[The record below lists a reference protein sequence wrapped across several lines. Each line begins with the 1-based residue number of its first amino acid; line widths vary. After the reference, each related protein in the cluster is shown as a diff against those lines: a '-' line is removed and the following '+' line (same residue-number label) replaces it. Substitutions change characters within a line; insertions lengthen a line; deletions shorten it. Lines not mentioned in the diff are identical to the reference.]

1 MASLIFDDEKQAF
14 RDFYD
19 AERDRL
25 NAAMQSFKTLI
36 NSLIKSSNIDFS
48 DVESRLKDREEC
60 ISKFTRKY
68 RTKLEADKTPYTI
81 KDHITD
87 IIGLRIVC
95 LYEDNIH
102 EIHDILK
109 AEFDIIEVTNKISQI
124 EGTEASFGYKG
135 LHLDLR
141 LNEARRGMPE
151 YTIYSD
157 YRFEIQI
164 RTVVQDAWSII
175 DHKIKY
181 KKSIPNN
188 LKRRINT
195 LAALFELADRE
206 FRAIRDETQAELNA
220 IILDDDLVEE
230 ENQNDVINLNDDINS
245 VSKIPIK
252 RFESLNAFNFTR
264 IAKHFFNDFDFEPH
278 KVDGFTQSIIN
289 LSPNISRGKFNFYM
303 KNNIGKVKQYQEN
316 QGDKLENM
324 NPYTIV
330 RHCLYA
336 GNKDIFKS
344 LLTDAARENFDNWL
358 TDQNQ
363 AA

>member
-19 AERDRL
+19 NNRDIL

-36 NSLIKSSNIDFS
+36 NSLIKSSNVDFS
-48 DVESRLKDREEC
+48 DIESRLKDREEC

-68 RTKLEADKTPYTI
+68 RTNLEAEKTPYTI
-81 KDHITD
+81 EDHITD
-87 IIGLRIVC
+87 LLGLRIVC
-95 LYEDNIH
+95 LYEDDIN
-102 EIHDILK
+102 EIHRILNS
-109 AEFDIIEVTNKISQI
+109 EFETIDVTNKISQI

-151 YTIYSD
+151 YSMYSE
-157 YRFEIQI
+157 YRFEVQI

-206 FRAIRDETQAELNA
+206 FRAIREETQAALNSDN
-220 IILDDDLVEE
+220 IDYDVIEE
-230 ENQNDVINLNDDINS
+230 ETNDNTDVDINS
-245 VSKIPIK
+245 SISKIYK
-252 RFESLNAFNFTR
+252 SHNKKSMNLDAFSFTK
-264 IAKHFFNDFDFEPH
+264 IAKHFFNDFDFEPY
-278 KVDGFTQSIIN
+278 KVDGFTQSITT
-289 LSPNISRGKFNFYM
+289 LSPDISRSKFNFYM
-303 KNNIGKVKQYQEN
+303 KNNIAKVKQYQGE
-316 QGDKLENM
+316 KLEKM
-324 NPYTIV
+324 NPYTVI

-336 GNKDIFKS
+336 GDKGIFETM
-344 LLTDAARENFDNWL
+344 LTDDARENFDAWL
-358 TDQNQ
+358 QHSSK

>member
-19 AERDRL
+19 SQRDSL
-25 NAAMQSFKTLI
+25 IAAMQSFTTLI
-36 NSLIKSSNIDFS
+36 NSLVISSNINFS

-68 RTKLEADKTPYTI
+68 RTKLEASETSYTI

-95 LYEDNIH
+95 LYEDDID
-102 EIHDILK
+102 IIYDILK
-109 AEFDIIEVTNKISQI
+109 SEFDVIEVTDKKAQI
-124 EGTEASFGYKG
+124 EETEASFGYKG

-141 LNEARRGMPE
+141 LNELRRGMAE
-151 YTIYSD
+151 YSLYGD

-181 KKSIPNN
+181 KKSIPNT

-206 FRAIRDETQAELNA
+206 FRAIREETKAEISASDIDYDNIEDESSTNSSEDKINKT
-220 IILDDDLVEE
+220 DLHLRKHEKQLK
-230 ENQNDVINLNDDINS
+230 N
-245 VSKIPIK
+245 
-252 RFESLNAFNFTR
+252 LNAFSFMK
-264 IAKHFFNDFDFEPH
+264 IAKHFFPNYDFEPH
-278 KVDGFTQSIIN
+278 KVDGFTQNIIN
-289 LSPNISRGKFNFYM
+289 LSPNITPKEFNFYM
-303 KNNIGKVKQYQEN
+303 KENISNVKTYQEHN
-316 QGDKLENM
+316 LDKLEKM

-336 GNKDIFKS
+336 GDKGIYES
-344 LLTDAARENFDNWL
+344 MLTVDARKNFDQWL
-358 TDQNQ
+358 QQ
-363 AA
+363 QSQ